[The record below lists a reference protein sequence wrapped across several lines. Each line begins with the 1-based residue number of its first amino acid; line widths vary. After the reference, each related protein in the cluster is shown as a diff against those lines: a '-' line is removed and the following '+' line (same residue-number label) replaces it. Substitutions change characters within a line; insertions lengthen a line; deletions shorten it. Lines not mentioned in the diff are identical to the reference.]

1 MKPEAFPAWNFGI
14 RSCTRPVLLSLSL
27 FRVREEHKK
36 KGVLFSSA
44 GGGGTK

>member
-27 FRVREEHKK
+27 FQVKEEHKK
-36 KGVLFSSA
+36 KGGGVLFSS
-44 GGGGTK
+44 GGGTK